1 MSSAVDRMKLSEAI
15 LALIEQKRTETGDAS
30 LGADVEGF
38 LIDAQFRELETEI
51 LQNPGAFGP
60 WLVRRREDN

>member
-1 MSSAVDRMKLSEAI
+1 MNNAAERMRLSEAI

-38 LIDAQFRELETEI
+38 LIDAQFHELEDEI
-51 LQNPGAFGP
+51 LRNPGAFGP
-60 WLVRRREDN
+60 WLVRRRDDN